1 MSNEQAA
8 AGQEQAPAGTMLLY
22 EQPELL
28 NHQEHGALGLR
39 RPERPFEFARRVR
52 VLPLT
57 LAEIPSAQKHYPV
70 IFADLDNP
78 VPLAVVG
85 RDEDVNLFVNEN
97 GEWEHGVYIPA
108 YVRCYPFTLAERS
121 GDEFAVV
128 IDRAADIVT
137 DEPEQPF
144 FDGDKVTPETQSM
157 LDFCAR
163 YDAETKRTAEF
174 GRRLKELGLLAGQQ
188 VTRTAPGGE
197 PESFASYVAVDSD
210 KLGEL
215 EESVLRDLFGSGFL
229 AGAFAH
235 LFSLENWQTIINRH
249 LQRTGSPEQG

>member
-1 MSNEQAA
+1 MNSESAAVEQLLD
-8 AGQEQAPAGTMLLY
+8 GRMLLY
-22 EQPELL
+22 KQPELL
-28 NHQEHGALGLR
+28 NHQAHGSLGLR
-39 RPERPFEFARRVR
+39 RLERPFEFARSAR

-57 LAEIPSAQKHYPV
+57 LGEIPSAQKHYPV
-70 IFADLDNP
+70 IFSDPDNP
-78 VPLAVVG
+78 MPLAVVG
-85 RDEDVNLFVNEN
+85 RDENVNLFIGEN
-97 GEWEHGVYIPA
+97 GEWERGAYVPA
-108 YVRCYPFTLAERS
+108 YVRCYPFALVARS
-121 GDEFAVV
+121 DDEFAVV
-128 IDRAADIVT
+128 IDRAADNVT

-144 FDGDKVTPETQSM
+144 FDGDKVTPETQSAM
-157 LDFCAR
+157 DFCAS

-249 LQRTGSPEQG
+249 L